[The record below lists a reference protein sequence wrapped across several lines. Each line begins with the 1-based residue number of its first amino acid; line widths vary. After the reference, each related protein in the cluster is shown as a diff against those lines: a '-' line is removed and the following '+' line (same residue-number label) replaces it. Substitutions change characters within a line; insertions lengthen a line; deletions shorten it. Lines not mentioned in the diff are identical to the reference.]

1 MKKTIIIIVASLL
14 VQTTVVYAQASTKFE
29 EVFYVNWESG
39 FSNNNIS
46 AMIVLDPLNME
57 GETTK
62 GTIRLIHPYS
72 NGLVRNFNANVY
84 VKVNSEDGLLRVFI
98 EGQKN
103 PKETGVNSHPY
114 SFILS
119 FKDDYFDSGITYQAH
134 QTSDKGIDINI
145 NWPENASQE
154 ITLIDKYF
162 TNKDELYS
170 ELRLNAYYKEELNK
184 DK

>member
-1 MKKTIIIIVASLL
+1 
-14 VQTTVVYAQASTKFE
+14 
-29 EVFYVNWESG
+29 
-39 FSNNNIS
+39 
-46 AMIVLDPLNME
+46 MIVLDPLNME

-84 VKVNSEDGLLRVFI
+84 VKVNSEDGL
-98 EGQKN
+98 
-103 PKETGVNSHPY
+103 NSHPY